1 MFIFRR
7 LKMRKFFH
15 TLIVSSIFLFPVL
28 SYADNTAIDDGSDH
42 KIVTTTPAPVAGD
55 IKGLK
60 DDAAT
65 DVSAAKPA
73 LTKEDKVDKL
83 IGVGISKVIGK
94 DAAGKLSDDNQK
106 LATATVK
113 TAFSNFSIE
122 AFKDAKQTAVS
133 RAQEELDARVA
144 QGLTNSP
151 RRTFFTGLK
160 FGTLEGLKLVA
171 KATFSVAREHGVQ
184 IAVAVLAA
192 V

>member
-1 MFIFRR
+1 MFILRR